1 MAGFLQV
8 QGAQPLFGVGLRPHN
23 NQPIGAEDLNKA
35 QADKIK
41 DGGGLA
47 AVVLNRR
54 YGEKGA
60 IKSNLEWMA
69 RTTASQNVDRCSA
82 QELDAISD
90 IPEIADLAANG
101 DPRHR
106 KVREDAITEFLR
118 LKKQKQV
125 DRQGVNWHFRLPEIT
140 LQKCPHL
147 DSFDPASGAKFY
159 NWRHLTLKQLDRHKA
174 TSAHRLELTKTLLDK
189 KYLFLVSHCQ
199 DAEEIFDILEQKI
212 PPKSEICR
220 HLEDRIALGGQA
232 LGKEATEMNLY
243 KKAESVQ
250 VLLSQLG
257 LVESDFDISKATVD
271 SCLLSFGTGAG
282 SHMEQARLTSAW
294 YEAKRSSNQFMS
306 FSLDVWLETF
316 KSALSGASATRI
328 RAERLTLV
336 DAAVKS
342 ATTKQGRQESKQGQQ
357 DSKQQKAFVSQKVGM
372 PPSAPQGP
380 TRSAAPV
387 HLKTEERSAGQKTQP
402 KTMRTCFVCSK
413 PGEECKNLALCTCVA
428 SWREKKVSMPANRC
442 VLCLHVKD
450 GDQHKYTSSPDTKAC
465 HWVSFKNDTRNYC
478 CKHKVSKY
486 LCAECFEAPKK
497 RKGPVSSQ
505 KRLSMKQV
513 VSTQKQ
519 TSSLQHQTSTPVLLP
534 SIFQLREKVMV
545 CSRNGQKQQVLLI
558 YDSGADHSMASPGL
572 ASCNTS
578 EEDRVARNVMI
589 IGSVASKACD
599 LPIIQLDIETKNE
612 DVSVLSINVAV
623 KEMSEEQID
632 PELPVFIGQNENLKD
647 SISEKDLSL
656 PIIVLGLDNIRWHPT
671 LWEGKGASQMP
682 GLVYFA
688 SKLTNKILP
697 VGRIVDIQSAIHED
711 QQLTEERR
719 TQSTKE
725 ARQEVKE
732 EGSRATVAAKEEC
745 SRATV
750 VAKEES
756 SRATMGEA
764 KKKGS
769 KENSSIMV
777 KSEQEVSNE
786 TEYEGNFCSPL
797 SSLPAVKAL
806 AHDLLMTEIRQTWG
820 PVEQSAAISN
830 VSSLGCMTCSP
841 LPQALLDKQDISFF

>member
-1 MAGFLQV
+1 MAGFLQI
-8 QGAQPLFGVGLRPHN
+8 QGAQPLLGVGLRPHN

-60 IKSNLEWMA
+60 IKTNLEWMA

-82 QELDAISD
+82 QEIVAIND

-106 KVREDAITEFLR
+106 KVREDAIKEFLR

-159 NWRHLTLKQLDRHKA
+159 NWRHLTLKQLDRHQA

-232 LGKEATEMNLY
+232 LGQEHTEMNLY

-357 DSKQQKAFVSQKVGM
+357 DSKQKKAFVFQKAGM
-372 PPSAPQGP
+372 PPSAPPAP

-387 HLKTEERSAGQKTQP
+387 HLKARENSAGQKTQP
-402 KTMRTCFVCSK
+402 KTIRTCFVCSK
-413 PGEECKNLALCTCVA
+413 QGEECKNLALCTCVA
-428 SWREKKVSMPANRC
+428 SWREKKVTMPANRC
-442 VLCLHVKD
+442 VWCLHVKE
-450 GDQHKYTSSPDTKAC
+450 GDHHRYTSNPDTTAC

-486 LCAECFEAPKK
+486 LCAECFEAPTKK
-497 RKGPVSSQ
+497 KGPVSSQ

-519 TSSLQHQTSTPVLLP
+519 TSSLQQQTRTPVLLP
-534 SIFQLREKVMV
+534 LIFQLREKVMI
-545 CSRNGQKQQVLLI
+545 CSRNGQKQQALLI
-558 YDSGADHSMASPGL
+558 YDSGADHSMASSGL

-589 IGSVASKACD
+589 VGSVASKACD
-599 LPIIQLDIETKNE
+599 LPIIQLDMETNNE
-612 DVSVLSINVAV
+612 DVPVISINVAV

-632 PELPVFIGQNENLKD
+632 PELPVVIGQIKNLKD
-647 SISEKDLSL
+647 SISEEDLSL
-656 PIIVLGLDNIRWHPT
+656 PIIVLGLDNISWHPT

-697 VGRIVDIQSAIHED
+697 VGRIVDMRSAIHED
-711 QQLTEERR
+711 QQLTEGRR
-719 TQSTKE
+719 TQSTMEAKE
-725 ARQEVKE
+725 AKQEAKE
-732 EGSRATVAAKEEC
+732 EG

-750 VAKEES
+750 VAKEE
-756 SRATMGEA
+756 
-764 KKKGS
+764 GS

-777 KSEQEVSNE
+777 KSEQEVSSE